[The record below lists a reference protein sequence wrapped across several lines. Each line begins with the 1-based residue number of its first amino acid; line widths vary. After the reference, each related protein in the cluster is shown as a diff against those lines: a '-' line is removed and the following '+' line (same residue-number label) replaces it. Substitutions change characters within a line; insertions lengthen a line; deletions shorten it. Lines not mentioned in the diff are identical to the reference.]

1 MPWQPV
7 DRSDKQHAAAVKPQ
21 RTCLVALL
29 ALLGMAPA
37 YANSVTAGSIIS
49 KNNAIANASCSMP
62 AGSQITGVKCTTII
76 RDLSARYRCT
86 VQWIPAP
93 SKGDG

>member
-1 MPWQPV
+1 M
-7 DRSDKQHAAAVKPQ
+7 
-21 RTCLVALL
+21 
-29 ALLGMAPA
+29 
-37 YANSVTAGSIIS
+37 TAGSIIS
-49 KNNAIANASCSMP
+49 KTDAIANASAPMP
-62 AGSQITGVKCTTII
+62 AGSRVTSVTCTTLI